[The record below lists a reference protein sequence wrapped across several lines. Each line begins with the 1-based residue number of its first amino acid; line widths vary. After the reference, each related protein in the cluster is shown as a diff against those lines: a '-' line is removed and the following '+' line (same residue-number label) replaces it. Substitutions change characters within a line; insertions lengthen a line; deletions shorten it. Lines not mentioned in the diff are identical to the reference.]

1 MLSLILRR
9 LLTAVPLLFV
19 VTATMF
25 LFTALIPGDPARVI
39 LGEAANAEAVAQLRE
54 QMGLDKPLAI
64 QYFDWVVRAVQL
76 DLGQSIYSGQAVTS
90 VLNDRLPV
98 TVSLI
103 LLSTIVIAVVGMT
116 LGMVSALRG
125 GWVGRVLD
133 AVSLLG
139 IALPSFWIA
148 VILVA
153 TLAVAIPIFPATGYT
168 PFERSPGLWLLGL
181 VLPVVSLSLVGVT
194 VVAKQM
200 RDSVL
205 DVMQKDYIRVLRAS
219 GIPRRTILGKHV
231 LRNASVPTV
240 TMIGLGAIAAL
251 TGSVFVE
258 NVFVLPGLGF
268 VAVSATLN
276 KDLPLLL
283 GLGLYFTLIVIVI
296 NLIVDIVYSILN
308 PKVRLA

>member
-1 MLSLILRR
+1 MLSLIARR
-9 LLTAVPLLFV
+9 LITALPLLFV

-25 LFTALIPGDPARVI
+25 LFTALIPGDPARII
-39 LGEAANAEAVAQLRE
+39 LGEAATPAAVEQLRE
-54 QMGLDKPLAI
+54 QMGLDKPLLV
-64 QYFDWVVRAVQL
+64 QYVDWVIRAVQL
-76 DLGQSIYSGQAVTS
+76 DLGQSIYSGQPVTS
-90 VLNDRLPV
+90 ILNERLPV
-98 TVSLI
+98 TLSLI
-103 LLSTIVIAVVGMT
+103 LLSTIVITIVGMS

-125 GWVGRVLD
+125 GWVGRALD

-153 TLAVAIPIFPATGYT
+153 TLAVAVPIFPATGYT
-168 PFERSPGLWLLGL
+168 AFERSPGLWLLGL
-181 VLPVVSLSLVGVT
+181 VLPVIALSLVGVT

-205 DVMQKDYIRVLRAS
+205 DVMQKDYVRVLRAS
-219 GIPRRTILGKHV
+219 GIAPHRILFKHV
-231 LRNASVPTV
+231 LRNASIPTV
-240 TMIGLGAIAAL
+240 TMIGLGAIASL

-268 VAVSATLN
+268 VAVSATLK

-283 GLGLYFTLIVIVI
+283 GLGLYFTLIVILV